1 MLVNLCLADTF
12 CEVLSVSPMD
22 MDVCDD
28 LILGWDWISSRA
40 LHNFH
45 VDGHC
50 SLIPGRA
57 RQRLDQLPA
66 EASVKPRG
74 PPDAGFWVTEAEG
87 GTTIPGI
94 CFSASLAA
102 DFGPGPALVA
112 EGCAA
117 GWGTFFL
124 HLSPPTSGLAR
135 RRRQRGTQLVLS
147 WTWGLLCTPLAAY
160 SGPGSEAAAEGRAA
174 GRGIC
179 SLRLSPPTSGLA
191 QRGSAGVQLDGEF
204 ALYAS
209 RRQADLGPGPGAA
222 AKGCAAGQ
230 GVFFVRL
237 SPPTSGRA
245 RRVRHPGHRDRP
257 ARRERHRRS
266 TYSFCGS
273 PPLPDYCWTYVRLVL
288 YLYVWS

>member
-87 GTTIPGI
+87 GTAIPGI
-94 CFSASLAA
+94 CFSLSLR
-102 DFGPGPALVA
+102 GSLL
-112 EGCAA
+112 
-117 GWGTFFL
+117 TL
-124 HLSPPTSGLAR
+124 GLAR
-135 RRRQRGTQLVLS
+135 P
-147 WTWGLLCTPLAAY
+147 W
-160 SGPGSEAAAEGRAA
+160 
-174 GRGIC
+174 
-179 SLRLSPPTSGLA
+179 
-191 QRGSAGVQLDGEF
+191 
-204 ALYAS
+204 
-209 RRQADLGPGPGAA
+209 
-222 AKGCAAGQ
+222 
-230 GVFFVRL
+230 
-237 SPPTSGRA
+237 
-245 RRVRHPGHRDRP
+245 
-257 ARRERHRRS
+257 
-266 TYSFCGS
+266 
-273 PPLPDYCWTYVRLVL
+273 
-288 YLYVWS
+288 